1 MSQIAVILKKVKEGG
16 IVKYEYEDT
25 IETDLVRII
34 EREPLK
40 LRNDL
45 NNERSQRKIK
55 KSDEDDDIDDSDDDL
70 NLDFKPNDMTDD
82 I

>member
-45 NNERSQRKIK
+45 NNERS
-55 KSDEDDDIDDSDDDL
+55 
-70 NLDFKPNDMTDD
+70 
-82 I
+82 